1 MLGTP
6 TAATMRLDGGH
17 PALELVNTIY
27 AVLGGPV
34 DFDVLTTPD
43 DLVTLARRVG
53 VAGEG
58 AVPSDGALRAARAL
72 RDALDPLLRAHL
84 VARDAGAARRDAAVR
99 GERAAAPGGG
109 AEGGERAAAPGDG
122 PAARGARAAAPG
134 EAAAV
139 PLPAR
144 VATASGESDVA
155 PALAAFEAA
164 VRAAQ
169 DAARL
174 SPGYAWTWDGADPLA
189 PVHRLAYAAAQL
201 LTGPDLALL
210 HCCDA
215 CCWLYLN
222 RSGKRRKWCSM
233 ADCGTEAKKRR
244 YVERRRQRRRGAA
257 K

>member
-1 MLGTP
+1 MVETP

-17 PALELVNTIY
+17 PAIELVNTIY
-27 AVLGGPV
+27 AVVGGPV
-34 DFDVLTTPD
+34 DFDVLATPE
-43 DLVTLARRVG
+43 DLVTFARRVG

-58 AVPSDGALRAARAL
+58 SIGEPAAHEAAIALRE
-72 RDALDPLLRAHL
+72 ALDPLLRAHL
-84 VARDAGAARRDAAVR
+84 EAREAGGGEPRAAGAGGAAA
-99 GERAAAPGGG
+99 RAAA
-109 AEGGERAAAPGDG
+109 AA
-122 PAARGARAAAPG
+122 ARAAAP
-134 EAAAV
+134 ARAPATSA

-144 VATASGESDVA
+144 VKTATGAADVA

-174 SPGYAWTWDGADPLA
+174 SPGYAWTWDDADPLA
-189 PVHRLAYAAAQL
+189 PVHRLAHAAAQL

-215 CCWLYLN
+215 CCWLYLD
-222 RSGKRRKWCSM
+222 RTRKGRKWCSM

-244 YVERRRQRRRGAA
+244 YVERRRQRRAAA